1 MREQVNLLD
10 SNLATKADVAAVRA
24 EVELLRLSTK
34 ADFSAAKA
42 ELLKWVFFGA
52 MALQTVVIVILLR
65 LQ

>member
-34 ADFSAAKA
+34 A

-52 MALQTVVIVILLR
+52 MALQTVLIVILLR

>member
-34 ADFSAAKA
+34 A
-42 ELLKWVFFGA
+42 ELLKGVFFGA

>member
-34 ADFSAAKA
+34 A

-52 MALQTVVIVILLR
+52 MALQTVVIVIILR

>member
-34 ADFSAAKA
+34 A

>member
-10 SNLATKADVAAVRA
+10 SNLATKGRCRCCSGG
-24 EVELLRLSTK
+24 VELLRLST
-34 ADFSAAKA
+34 KA